1 MEVAMNAAVGGDDHL
16 AAMADEVAEM
26 MLARTLPKSR
36 WTHEAHLLACVSL
49 VRRLGAADA
58 LEVLRQAIPAY
69 NESTGVANTDTGG
82 YHDTLT
88 VYYVWAVEQLVGN
101 GCDTTAVLRDPLTDR
116 GAALVWWD
124 KPTLFSTIA
133 RRQFVAPTLVHGTSA
148 GPVAP
153 RRHPGALSG

>member
-1 MEVAMNAAVGGDDHL
+1 MDVVMNEAVGGDDHL

-26 MLARTLPKSR
+26 MLARTLAKSR

-49 VRRLGAADA
+49 VRRFGAAQA
-58 LEVLRQAIPAY
+58 LDVLRQAIPTY
-69 NESTGVANTDTGG
+69 NESTGVANTDTDG

-88 VYYVWAVEQLVGN
+88 VYYVWAVAQLLAT
-101 GCDTTAVLRDPLTDR
+101 GCDTTSVLHDPITDR

-124 KPTLFSTIA
+124 KPTLFSPIA

-148 GPVAP
+148 GPTVP
-153 RRHPGALSG
+153 RRHPGEPPR